1 MSFALPVAAA
11 TDRTNASSR
20 PETKAWTAYDTIA
33 AIVWFVIAP
42 LLRSPI
48 LAKIEGLLD
57 HDQAVVGLMA
67 LDISK
72 GERLPIFF
80 DGQRYMGA
88 LEAYTAAIF
97 VKFLGHSP
105 WTVALAPTFYFALF
119 VAAQYALWRLF
130 RDRTT
135 GHVAA
140 LVATVGSPMLAVWSV
155 ASRGGYT
162 VILAWGTL
170 VLIAYRAVV
179 LPRERQLSPARRFG
193 WGALLSV
200 GYYLNPIALI
210 VHVTLAIDWTFRR
223 HGQELRTI
231 RRRSLSWTSGPF
243 APVGWVA
250 LAAAS
255 IAILSFCC
263 HVEQD
268 RVGHTIQ
275 YVFFNNIIKS
285 SLAKPLAAAGIAL
298 FVGAGAWFT
307 GFGGRAYR
315 SIVQDSVFCLG
326 LIVGFAPIAVDSA
339 RVASGYARLERS
351 VPIWIR
357 SPSDLSVTIHDGL
370 RATGGLIGADAA
382 RGIYSLVG
390 YENEF
395 EAKMGTS
402 NLWVLNFIS
411 PIVVIA
417 SLVLIALAAVR
428 DRLEIRAL
436 IRLTGDETETPTAL
450 ALVGTA
456 VAILMFLF
464 QAVSANG
471 TSMRYLIPI
480 WIFFPGLIARGVRSA
495 PGRVGP
501 VYLAVI
507 VGAWGFAQLAIARG
521 VDRES
526 PLRPLIAEL
535 DRMGVRGIVAS
546 HHVALLTP
554 DLTSGRI
561 GGYEYHP
568 GWPRLRDRYRAR
580 FGTGRPVYCVIDHA
594 HAWYPGD
601 GFEAHLRRLQTE
613 HPDRVRSVRKIGALE
628 LWEVDRPFETVVA
641 VDKTE

>member
-179 LPRERQLSPARRFG
+179 LPRERPLPPARRFG
-193 WGALLSV
+193 WGALLGV

-210 VHVTLAIDWTFRR
+210 VYVTLAIDWTFRR
-223 HGQELRTI
+223 HGKELGTI
-231 RRRSLSWTSGPF
+231 RRRSLAWTSGPF
-243 APVGWVA
+243 APIGWVA

-298 FVGAGAWFT
+298 VVGAGAWFT
-307 GFGGRAYR
+307 GFGARAYR

-326 LIVGFAPIAVDSA
+326 LIVGFAPIAIDSA
-339 RVASGYARLERS
+339 RVALGYARLERS

-428 DRLEIRAL
+428 DRSEIRSL

-450 ALVGTA
+450 ALVGAA

-526 PLRPLIAEL
+526 PLRTLIAEL

-580 FGTGRPVYCVIDHA
+580 FVSDRPVYCVIDHA